1 MAKTL
6 TPLDAY
12 TLINALVKQAT
23 GQQTITA
30 TDVSSFISV
39 GETVMATGHENVLN
53 SLSLI
58 LGRTLIAS
66 RSYRARFGIL
76 NAVNTGVY
84 SNRIRKISF
93 YNDEALP
100 SGAWNT
106 DIFTNLA
113 DGFTAGENPSG
124 TPPTPQSTKSQ
135 WEQHR
140 KEVLEVNFGGSNVW
154 QYCITRDR
162 DALKVAFRGP
172 EEFNEFIAGI
182 LTECANDIES
192 EMEAFN
198 RMTFVSE
205 VAKRYFL
212 EANNITTGCAINLT
226 AAFNAKFNTTYTSA
240 QLRSTYLKEF
250 LEFMVAKIKEVSDRM
265 EERGCD
271 YHDIFTNANGKV
283 ILRHTPK
290 DRQRMMLYGPLFR
303 DAEAMVMPEIFNPSY
318 LDMDTQFERVEFWQS
333 NLNDTVRPQ
342 ISMESAY
349 LDHGT
354 GVQTTTGNI
363 TLDYLV
369 GAIWDVDAIMTN
381 FILEG
386 TDTTPMEARK
396 KYYNIWYDFAK
407 QSITDQTENMVI
419 FYMADPLTP

>member
-39 GETVMATGHENVLN
+39 GETVMASGHENVLN

-66 RSYRARFGIL
+66 RSYRARFGII
-76 NAVNTGVY
+76 NAMDTGVY
-84 SNRIRKISF
+84 SNRVRKIS
-93 YNDEALP
+93 YYSDEAMP
-100 SGAWNT
+100 TGAWNT
-106 DIFTNLA
+106 NLFTNLKT
-113 DGFTAGENPSG
+113 GFTAGENPTG

-135 WEQHR
+135 YEQRH

-154 QYCITRDR
+154 EYGITRTR
-162 DALKVAFRGP
+162 DQLKVAFRGP
-172 EEFNEFIAGI
+172 EEFNEFVAGI
-182 LTECANDIES
+182 LTEVANDIES
-192 EMEAFN
+192 ELEAFN
-198 RMTFVSE
+198 RMTFASE

-212 EANNITTGCAINLT
+212 EANNITKGCAINLT
-226 AAFNAKFNTTYTSA
+226 SAFNTKFGTTYTSA

-250 LEFMVAKIKEVSDRM
+250 LQFMVATIKEVSDRM
-265 EERGCD
+265 EERGSD
-271 YHDIFTNANGKV
+271 YHDVFTNANGKV

-318 LDMDTQFERVEFWQS
+318 LNMDTQFERVEFWQS
-333 NLNDTVRPQ
+333 NFNDTVRPQ

-363 TLDYLV
+363 SIEYLV

-381 FILEG
+381 FILDSV
-386 TDTTPMEARK
+386 DTSPFESRK
-396 KYYNIWYDFAK
+396 KYYNIWYDFAR
-407 QSITDQTENMVI
+407 QSWTDQTENMTI
-419 FYMADPLTP
+419 FYMADPTP

>member
-12 TLINALVKQAT
+12 ALINALVKQGT

-39 GETVMATGHENVLN
+39 GEKLLASGHENVLN
-53 SLSLI
+53 SLSLV
-58 LGRTLIAS
+58 LGRTLVAS
-66 RSYRARFGIL
+66 RSYKARFSML
-76 NAVNTGVY
+76 NALNTGVY
-84 SNRIRKISF
+84 ANRMRKISF
-93 YNDEALP
+93 YNDEAMP
-100 SGAWNT
+100 TGAWNT
-106 DIFTNLA
+106 DLYTNLET
-113 DGFTAGENPSG
+113 GFTAGENPAG
-124 TPPTPQSTKSQ
+124 TPPVPQSTKSQ
-135 WEQHR
+135 YEQRH

-154 QYCITRDR
+154 EYGITRTR
-162 DALKVAFRGP
+162 DQLKVAFRSP
-172 EEFNEFIAGI
+172 EDFNDFVAGI
-182 LTECANDIES
+182 LTEVANDIES

-198 RMTFVSE
+198 RMTLVSE
-205 VAKRYFL
+205 IAKRYFL

-226 AAFNAKFNTTYTSA
+226 AGFNAKFNTSYTSA
-240 QLRSTYLKEF
+240 QLRSTYLKDF
-250 LEFMVAKIKEVSDRM
+250 LAYMVSVIKTISDRM

-290 DRQRMMLYGPLFR
+290 DRQRMFLYGPLLR
-303 DAEAMVMPEIFNPSY
+303 DAESLVMPEIFNPQY
-318 LDMDTQFERVEFWQS
+318 LNIDKQFERVEYWQS

-363 TLDYLV
+363 ALDYVV
-369 GAIWDVDAIMTN
+369 GCIYDVDAVMTN
-381 FILEG
+381 FILDSV
-386 TDTTPMEARK
+386 DTSPLESRK
-396 KYYNIWYDFAK
+396 KYYNIWYDFAR
-407 QSITDQTENMVI
+407 QAITDQTENFVV
-419 FYMADPLTP
+419 FYMKD